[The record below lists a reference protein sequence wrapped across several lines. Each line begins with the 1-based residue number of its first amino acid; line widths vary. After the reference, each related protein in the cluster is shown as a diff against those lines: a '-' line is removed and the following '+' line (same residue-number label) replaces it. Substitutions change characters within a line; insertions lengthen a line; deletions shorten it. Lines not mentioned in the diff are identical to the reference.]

1 MTELLRFHGHFF
13 VFCIIN
19 AMRLIG
25 NLCCFISVNFE
36 YQLVKSI
43 HPKSFGVRPFLAFL
57 GISKCFHQLWSG
69 YSKYTPSIEPT
80 KCDSRSENIESTSAL
95 ALFTLLISFSCC
107 FNIFKANT
115 WIELLMVYLST
126 RHCFRRD
133 KIPFQF
139 AVVFGFFSRLLWN
152 VSPCSARSKV
162 YFIIECFLCI
172 SVDFTIWA
180 TMKHSERLQPNFAW
194 YAQANDK

>member
-1 MTELLRFHGHFF
+1 MDIFF
-13 VFCIIN
+13 FFCIIN

-139 AVVFGFFSRLLWN
+139 AVVFGFFFSSSLKCVTMLCPIESLFYHWMLSVHLGRFHNLSN
-152 VSPCSARSKV
+152 HEAFRTPAAQFRMICSSK
-162 YFIIECFLCI
+162 
-172 SVDFTIWA
+172 
-180 TMKHSERLQPNFAW
+180 R
-194 YAQANDK
+194 